1 MKAKELGLRYG
12 ISTLGLI
19 LVALGVGISIKS
31 NLGIAPPSCPPTILN
46 LRFTAISVGS
56 FTWMMHLLFILLQVV
71 ILRKRFKLKYLMQI
85 PAAFVFGYMCDGAIW
100 LFDSIQAPATNYA
113 VQILLSLAAVV
124 VTALGIKLEVLGR
137 SWILAGDMTTAILAD
152 EVKKPFG
159 TVKVVF
165 DVALVAITALL
176 AWIFFGLL
184 TGNGSTVVI
193 REGTIILAVLTGL
206 CMRVTDPLLE
216 KLFQAVTSTFTPHDA

>member
-1 MKAKELGLRYG
+1 MKAIELGLRYG